1 MARRASAGLF
11 RVGMLSQVG
20 AERSEAQQPK
30 QVAPECSRRL
40 VLSAAKPND
49 KAGAGMLCRLLL
61 HGQAQGYSTAV
72 GLLPEQSGISPTCRN
87 WPRPPARAPAAGRNR
102 TGARECV

>member
-30 QVAPECSRRL
+30 QAAPECSRRL

-49 KAGAGMLCRLLL
+49 KAGAGMLCRMLL

-72 GLLPEQSGISPTCRN
+72 ELLPEQVRDQPN
-87 WPRPPARAPAAGRNR
+87 LPELAPATR
-102 TGARECV
+102 TCSCRRP